1 MNLLKNVRVKVKLV
15 VSFLIVALF
24 IGIVG
29 GIGIMTLKNAGK
41 EAEKMYTNNLRSVYI
56 LTDMEENLSEIRT
69 SMLSLVYKKS
79 ISEKTDLKKTIEEN
93 IDEDNK
99 YMSEFEKFQKSGEEK
114 KIYDTFTSYLKEYRM
129 LRTGVIDCV
138 DAGNYSE
145 AEVRLAEASKIRV
158 LMFESLN
165 KLIQTNLDD
174 AKLANDN
181 IHLTSKLSTTIMWI
195 ITLVGFLIAMSLG
208 LLMARDI
215 SKPLEKIIDYAK
227 RLASYDFSTPISISR
242 KDEFGETGIQLNKA
256 QENVNNLVKVIQEKS
271 QDIGAFSEE
280 LSATVE
286 ELASRAVNI
295 DEAVSNINNN
305 MHDSSAGTEEI
316 SASIQEVDSSINILS
331 QKAMDGSANSNV
343 AKERATEVKKNS
355 QKAIVKTR
363 EIFSEKQQ
371 KMIKVIEDGKVVDNI
386 RVMAD
391 TIADIAEQTNL
402 LALNAA
408 IEAARAG
415 DMGKGF
421 AVVAEEVKTLAEQ
434 SADSVKNIQET
445 IIKVQDAFKN
455 SIDTGNDI
463 LEFINKDVREQLNSY
478 EKTGEQYYDD
488 SDFVST
494 MSEEIA
500 AMSEEVTATAGQ
512 VSEAIQNMAET
523 VQKSSEEAE
532 IIKESMTQTTQ
543 AIEQVASTAQSQAEL
558 AQNLNEIIGKFKI

>member
-1 MNLLKNVRVKVKLV
+1 MDLLKNIRVKVKLV

-24 IGIVG
+24 ISIVG
-29 GIGIMTLKNAGK
+29 GVGIISLKNSGK

-56 LTDMEENLSEIRT
+56 LTDMEENLFEIRAG
-69 SMLSLVYKKS
+69 MLSLVYKKNL
-79 ISEKTDLKKTIEEN
+79 SEKADLEKNIEKN
-93 IDEDNK
+93 TDEDEK
-99 YMSEFEKFQKSGEEK
+99 YISEFEKFQKSDEEK
-114 KIYDTFTSYLKEYRM
+114 NIYNTFTSYLQKYRT
-129 LRTGVIDCV
+129 LRNAVIVAV
-138 DAGNYSE
+138 DAGKYNE
-145 AEVRLAEASKIRV
+145 AEEKLTESSSVRAAMIENLD
-158 LMFESLN
+158 
-165 KLIQTNLDD
+165 KLIKVNLDN
-174 AKLANDN
+174 AKLADDN
-181 IHLTSKLSTTIMWI
+181 IDSTSKLSTTIMGI
-195 ITLVGFLIAMSLG
+195 ITLVGFIIAMSLG
-208 LLMARDI
+208 LLIARDI
-215 SKPLEKIIDYAK
+215 SKPLEKIIEYAK
-227 RLASYDFSTPISISR
+227 RLATYDFSTLISISR

-256 QENVNNLVKVIQEKS
+256 QENVSNLVKVIQEKS

-280 LSATVE
+280 LSAIVE
-286 ELASRAVNI
+286 ELASRAANI
-295 DEAVSNINNN
+295 DEAVNNINSN
-305 MHDSSAGTEEI
+305 MHDSSAGAEEI

-331 QKAMDGSANSNV
+331 QKAMNGSNNSND
-343 AKERATEVKKNS
+343 AKERAIEVKNNS
-355 QKAIVKTR
+355 QNAIAKTR

-391 TIADIAEQTNL
+391 TIADIADQTNL

-421 AVVAEEVKTLAEQ
+421 AVVAEEVKTLAQQ

-455 SIDTGNDI
+455 SIETGSDI
-463 LEFINKDVREQLNSY
+463 LEFIKKDVREQLNSY
-478 EKTGEQYYDD
+478 EKTGTQYYED

-500 AMSEEVTATAGQ
+500 SMSEEVTATAGQ

-532 IIKESMTQTTQ
+532 IIKESMNETTQ
-543 AIEQVASTAQSQAEL
+543 AIEQVAATAQSQAEL
-558 AQNLNEIIGKFKI
+558 AQNLNDIIQKFKI